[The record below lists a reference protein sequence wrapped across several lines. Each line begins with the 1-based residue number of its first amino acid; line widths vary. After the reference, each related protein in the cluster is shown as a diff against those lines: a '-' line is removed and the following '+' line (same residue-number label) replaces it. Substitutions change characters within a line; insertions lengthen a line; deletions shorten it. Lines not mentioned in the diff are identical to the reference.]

1 MSSRVYD
8 LNELL
13 EIKKQVLLKKKSIAK
28 EDTQAIKEILK
39 EFMRIQKK
47 KINIIA
53 MMNTDLIKLKKLII

>member
-1 MSSRVYD
+1 MSSRVYN

-39 EFMRIQKK
+39 EYMRIQKK
-47 KINIIA
+47 IQYYSNEEYRLNKIR
-53 MMNTDLIKLKKLII
+53 